1 MNVACLEKCT
11 LPCAL
16 NVFLRR
22 PPTQRVDLRANGKIA
37 RIDILDGGTGYTQ
50 PPKIRFN
57 RTVALDAAS
66 LSNNNLFLDEDQY
79 GTKLAKPE
87 YEVIVENG
95 TVKRVNIKSSGA
107 GLFDGTFNW

>member
-1 MNVACLEKCT
+1 MNVACFEKCT

-22 PPTQRVDLRANGKIA
+22 PSTQRVDLRANGKIV

-87 YEVIVENG
+87 YEVIVEDG
-95 TVKRVNIKSSGA
+95 TVQRVNIKSPGA